1 MKTMKVLAAI
11 LVSFGLTAGA
21 VMASVEDQIRAR
33 IAPVGE
39 VCLQGEDCGSAAPA
53 SAAASSGPRSG
64 SDVYAAACA
73 ACHTAGVAGAPITG
87 NASSWGSRPDQ
98 GLELLVEHAINGLGA
113 MPPKGGCGAC
123 SDEEIEAAVEYMLS
137 EL

>member
-11 LVSFGLTAGA
+11 LVSFGLAAGA

-39 VCLQGEDCGSAAPA
+39 VCLQGEDCGTAAPA
-53 SAAASSGPRSG
+53 SASASAGPRSG
-64 SDVYAAACA
+64 SEIYAASCQ
-73 ACHTAGVAGAPITG
+73 ACHALGVAGAPILG
-87 NASSWGSRPDQ
+87 DAASWGERPAQ
-98 GLELLVEHAINGLGA
+98 GMDILIEHAINGLGA
-113 MPPKGGCGAC
+113 MPPRGTCVSC
-123 SDEEIEAAVEYMLS
+123 SDEEIEAAVEYMMG